1 MDKEPIQ
8 EDPRREMR
16 QLLARLPDA
25 PVASNFT
32 ARVMQAINLEEARS
46 RRNGW
51 HFNWR
56 TFLPRATAAM
66 LALSITGLTVQH
78 YRLDAHRSTMA
89 KNVALVAAAPMPS
102 VETLKDFDAIQR
114 MSKPTRADDELLAL
128 LQ

>member
-8 EDPRREMR
+8 NEMSR
-16 QLLARLPDA
+16 LLARLPDV

-32 ARVMQAINLEEARS
+32 ARVMQAVDLEEARS

-51 HFNWR
+51 NFTWR
-56 TFLPRATAAM
+56 AFLPRAAAAM

-89 KNVALVAAAPMPS
+89 KNVALVAATPMPN

-114 MSKPTRADDELLAL
+114 MSRPTRADDELLAL